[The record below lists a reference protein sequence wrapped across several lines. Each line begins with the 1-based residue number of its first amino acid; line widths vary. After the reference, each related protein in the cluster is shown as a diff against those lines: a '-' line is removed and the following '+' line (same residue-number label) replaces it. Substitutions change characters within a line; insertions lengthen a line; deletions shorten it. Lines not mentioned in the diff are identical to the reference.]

1 MVRQVLVVRLD
12 ERVNDELVQ
21 EVAELRTL
29 VQEGSDPATGEPFGS
44 VARLLEVFISRNIPS
59 ADETMLTFVGGRGFQ
74 RSARQ
79 AAAPLHLDRA
89 LMRRL
94 AAITQPTRGSVTS
107 EVGRVDYAAMPV
119 RASQSQARRDER
131 GVFVVAQFR
140 DLQLREVDEV
150 VRVFV
155 SVGFATLLLASLGAW
170 VAAGRILAP
179 VRLVTDTARSISE
192 TDLSKRIPVNGDDE
206 VSRLSATFNDML
218 ERLQKR
224 SPPSDTSSSTPATS
238 CGRPS
243 PSYEATSSCSVTT
256 RTSATRPWR
265 S

>member
-1 MVRQVLVVRLD
+1 MTCSCARSTRSFASSSPSVS
-12 ERVNDELVQ
+12 
-21 EVAELRTL
+21 LR
-29 VQEGSDPATGEPFGS
+29 
-44 VARLLEVFISRNIPS
+44 
-59 ADETMLTFVGGRGFQ
+59 
-74 RSARQ
+74 
-79 AAAPLHLDRA
+79 
-89 LMRRL
+89 
-94 AAITQPTRGSVTS
+94 
-107 EVGRVDYAAMPV
+107 
-119 RASQSQARRDER
+119 
-131 GVFVVAQFR
+131 
-140 DLQLREVDEV
+140 
-150 VRVFV
+150 
-155 SVGFATLLLASLGAW
+155 LLLASLGAW

-243 PSYEATSSCSVTT
+243 PSCEATSSCSVTT